1 MLPKQRQ
8 ALELFL
14 KGYSMRRISELL
26 DVTLTTIHTWRH
38 QPTFR
43 ESLNEALESVDF
55 NNGVDIRGLVRRSY
69 EELEGLLQDPN
80 PMVRLGAARLSLDS
94 YWRMIAVNEDKAAIN
109 ALETRL
115 EQLQVLASQ
124 QMDAMAGEATLALP
138 HQPIIEAEVSEV
150 APSVALDQPVKR
162 KRGRPR
168 KGSQPATGC
177 LDSSPAQPESP

>member
-1 MLPKQRQ
+1 MV
-8 ALELFL
+8 
-14 KGYSMRRISELL
+14 G
-26 DVTLTTIHTWRH
+26 VTHKTFCDWRKKEF
-38 QPTFR
+38 FR
-43 ESLNEALESVDF
+43 EKMDEALASIDF
-55 NNGVDIRGLVRRSY
+55 NAAMDIRQLLRTSF
-69 EELEGLLQDPN
+69 EEIQGLLQDPN

-124 QMDAMAGEATLALP
+124 QMDAMAGEGMLALP
-138 HQPIIEAEVSEV
+138 HQPVIEAEVSEV

-168 KGSQPATGC
+168 KGSQPATSC